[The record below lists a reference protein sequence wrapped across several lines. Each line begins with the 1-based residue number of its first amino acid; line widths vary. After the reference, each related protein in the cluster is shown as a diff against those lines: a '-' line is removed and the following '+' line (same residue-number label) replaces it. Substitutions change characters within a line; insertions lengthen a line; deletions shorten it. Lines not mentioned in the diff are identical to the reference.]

1 LNDIFNA
8 IKIKENDYNELTK
21 KDKNFI
27 ITEEL
32 HQNLFGDNIIDG
44 ERDSVLLRKV
54 QNINP
59 SDLNVIIL

>member
-1 LNDIFNA
+1 MNDIFNA